1 MPDGFT
7 TLTVSGMD
15 TATAYRLLCGIV
27 VPRPIAWI
35 STVSVDGVVNLAPFS
50 SYAAPICLLASQ
62 SAAAT
67 VSAPTAFIAFA
78 SCNATTET

>member
-35 STVSVDGVVNLAPFS
+35 SSISVDGVVNLAPFS
-50 SYAAPICLLASQ
+50 SYNYCLLYTSP
-62 SAAAT
+62 S
-67 VSAPTAFIAFA
+67 PRD
-78 SCNATTET
+78 